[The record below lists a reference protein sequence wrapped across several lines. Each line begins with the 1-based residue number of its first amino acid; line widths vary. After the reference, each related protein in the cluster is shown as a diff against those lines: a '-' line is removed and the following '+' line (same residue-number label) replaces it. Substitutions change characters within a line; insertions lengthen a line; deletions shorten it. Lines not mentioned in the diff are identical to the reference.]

1 MRVGLKMGLV
11 YGFIVIPFWIW
22 VVLKIID
29 IDKRTKE
36 ISNTLTEISDQLN
49 GKK

>member
-1 MRVGLKMGLV
+1 MGLV